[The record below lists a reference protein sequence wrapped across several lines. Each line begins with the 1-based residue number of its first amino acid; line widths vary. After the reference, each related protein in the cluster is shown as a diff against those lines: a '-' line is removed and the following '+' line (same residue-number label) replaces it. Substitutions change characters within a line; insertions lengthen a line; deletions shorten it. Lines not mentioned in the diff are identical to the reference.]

1 MGKMGEVQI
10 KMQGFLFVLGTI
22 FIFIAVAMVCNKRGA
37 ARMKLI
43 RQAEVYAPEYL
54 GKKDILVINDKI
66 VAIEDQISGGFDQLT
81 VEKSMVLH

>member
-1 MGKMGEVQI
+1 
-10 KMQGFLFVLGTI
+10 
-22 FIFIAVAMVCNKRGA
+22 
-37 ARMKLI
+37 MKLI

-81 VEKSMVLH
+81 VEEIDGSSLIRHQDSSIAISIS

>member
-1 MGKMGEVQI
+1 
-10 KMQGFLFVLGTI
+10 
-22 FIFIAVAMVCNKRGA
+22 
-37 ARMKLI
+37 MKLI

-81 VEKSMVLH
+81 VEEIDGSSLIATPGFIDCHFHILGGGGEQLLESQRLSAV

>member
-1 MGKMGEVQI
+1 
-10 KMQGFLFVLGTI
+10 
-22 FIFIAVAMVCNKRGA
+22 
-37 ARMKLI
+37 MKLI

-81 VEKSMVLH
+81 VEEIDGSSLIATPGSSSIAISISRWWRGRGLPEPNA